1 VGISCAGHVEQTVA
15 LLTALEEDHRQ
26 EELGSLSSFRGSREL
41 KNLEFSINYEA
52 KGTSS
57 SHGKGRVHIFFCVE
71 RFVWAL
77 GGVCGSLG
85 WCLWGFPWLV
95 FVWCWDVWRVFA
107 RSS

>member
-52 KGTSS
+52 NGTSS
-57 SHGKGRVHIFFCVE
+57 SHGKGRVHIFFVLS
-71 RFVWAL
+71 AS
-77 GGVCGSLG
+77 CGL
-85 WCLWGFPWLV
+85 
-95 FVWCWDVWRVFA
+95 
-107 RSS
+107 